1 MKVGYARVSSTGQN
15 LEAQIEILKRSG
27 CEKIFQEKKSG
38 TKRSSRYEL
47 ENALDFVR
55 EGDTFLVTRLDRCS
69 RNTLDL
75 YKILE
80 FLKSKK
86 VNFKAT
92 EQEFDTSTSTG
103 KLMMGLLSVIAEFE
117 TDLRAERQAEGIKSA
132 LDRGVKFGAK
142 RKMTEE
148 QVEEAIDLQQIGK
161 MTNQQIAD
169 YFGVGRSTLLR
180 YLAKH
185 KKSLISSDISS

>member
-1 MKVGYARVSSTGQN
+1 MKIGYARVSSTGQN
-15 LEAQIEILKRSG
+15 LEAQIEILKKSG

-38 TKRSSRYEL
+38 TKRTNRTEL

-55 EGDTFLVTRLDRCS
+55 EGDVFVVTRLDRCS

-80 FLKSKK
+80 LLNNKK

-103 KLMMGLLSVIAEFE
+103 KLMVGLLSVIAEFE

-132 LDRGVKFGAK
+132 LARGVKFGAK
-142 RKMTEE
+142 RKMSDE
-148 QVEEAIDLQQIGK
+148 QVIEAMELQKSGK
-161 MTNQQIAD
+161 FTNQEIAD
-169 YFGVGRSTLLR
+169 RFGVGCSTLLR
-180 YLAKH
+180 YVSKYKARLQYQH
-185 KKSLISSDISS
+185 LL